1 MRKISQNLN
10 AFSLFELVI
19 VLAIISAMVAGIR
32 AVVEHSFAWMKNA
45 GYGRTRYQGMRRNA
59 LDFGLHVIAY
69 NWKRS
74 FSLARAAD
82 ARDERVKRPAKGTKR
97 RIGKLMNRKN
107 RMILKREVIQRPQ
120 RRV

>member
-74 FSLARAAD
+74 FSLTRAAY
-82 ARDERVKRPAKGTKR
+82 ERVKRPAKGTKR
-97 RIGKLMNRKN
+97 RIGKLMNRKKIG
-107 RMILKREVIQRPQ
+107 RKTFLAV
-120 RRV
+120 